1 MFKLFEN
8 LITDSDALN
17 SNIFKGQ
24 ILMTSTTI
32 LILTNSKD
40 EFPNIFLNFIN
51 NVLIEHIK
59 NTNNYAN
66 IYLRQISCQ
75 CLEELENEYP
85 GLLFTL
91 LGKKSLDYLNVKESF
106 NDNKSI
112 STSKSTK
119 NKNELPVF
127 DKKLDLESRLNSNI
141 DDGLYNLIVDETFYV
156 FQYYLSLYTTI
167 FKHLIAH
174 VIFLK

>member
-8 LITDSDALN
+8 LVTDSDALN

-32 LILTNSKD
+32 LILTNAKD
-40 EFPNIFLNFIN
+40 EIPNIFLNFIN

-85 GLLFTL
+85 GLLFNL
-91 LGKKSLDYLNVKESF
+91 LGKKSLDYLNVKETF

-112 STSKSTK
+112 TTSKSTK
-119 NKNELPVF
+119 AKNELPVF
-127 DKKLDLESRLNSNI
+127 DKKLDLESI
-141 DDGLYNLIVDETFYV
+141 QNLT
-156 FQYYLSLYTTI
+156 
-167 FKHLIAH
+167 
-174 VIFLK
+174 